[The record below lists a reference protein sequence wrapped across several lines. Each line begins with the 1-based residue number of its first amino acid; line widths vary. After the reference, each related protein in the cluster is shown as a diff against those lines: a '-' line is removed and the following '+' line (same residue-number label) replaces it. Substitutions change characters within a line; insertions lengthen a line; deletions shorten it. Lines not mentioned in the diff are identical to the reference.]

1 MRNVLLLGFAG
12 ATTSCTLTMA
22 EPQILV
28 SPYLAVH
35 QLRGDIAMQS
45 APTPGTLQD
54 NARETLRT
62 FGQDRYREDFGIRV
76 DIGDGFG
83 GFRADY
89 CQLDQDTTTNGV
101 LASDFGQLLAGDA
114 VQMKAK
120 MDEVRVGY
128 VEPIVHWK
136 TSVRERPV
144 AFQFGV
150 GAVFAHRNATLRGRT
165 TDGVRQQRVEMDG
178 DTVYPAAR
186 ARVSWREFAIDA
198 EYAISPEL
206 SLGGDFEGTLQ
217 DLELRLSYSMPMR
230 DVAFFAGWRYSELPA
245 EGRNDGFRYDADLI
259 LDGFVIGASLTF

>member
-1 MRNVLLLGFAG
+1 MRTLLLLGIAG

-22 EPQILV
+22 EPHVLV

-35 QLRGDIAMQS
+35 QLRGDAAMQS
-45 APTPGTLQD
+45 APTPGTVQD

-62 FGQDRYREDFGIRV
+62 FGQDHYREDFGIRV

-89 CQLDQDTTTNGV
+89 YQLDQDTTRNGV
-101 LASDFGQLLAGDA
+101 LAGDFGRLLAGDA
-114 VQMKAK
+114 VQMKAE
-120 MDEVRVGY
+120 MDEIRIGY
-128 VEPIVHWK
+128 VEPIVNWK
-136 TSVRERPV
+136 ASVRERPV
-144 AFQFGV
+144 VFQLGI
-150 GAVFAHRNATLRGRT
+150 GAVVAHRNATLRGRT
-165 TDGVRQQRVEMDG
+165 TDGVRQQRIDMDG

-186 ARVSWREFAIDA
+186 ARVSWRDFAIDA
-198 EYAISPEL
+198 EYAISPDL

-230 DVAFFAGWRYSELPA
+230 DVSFFAGWRYSELPA
-245 EGRNDGFRYDADLI
+245 EGNNDGFRYDADLI